1 MLFRKGKKS
10 EPSAEM
16 TTALL
21 SVLDGNYKE
30 AERALESLVRDDTS
44 RVGPMLALGRLYR
57 LRGEVGRAIRVHQ
70 NLLLRTDLSKSE
82 RFGAMKGLAGDF
94 RAGGFLKRAIRAYE
108 DLLEENTKD
117 FLVINV
123 LVELYSQVQ
132 DYGRSIS
139 MLKRIRDSGNKSKEA
154 RLYLAYAEL
163 QLKRG
168 EGRKAYRSIRRCL
181 RKDSNSAVAW
191 EKLGDLEEKQGRHR
205 RAQKAWLRG
214 VDCNSSQS
222 RSIYPK
228 LKRSYLSQDSLE
240 HYEVFLKE
248 RVQADSLDFDA
259 RIALCTSQEERGD
272 LENALKGLETLLGY
286 QKFHLEAL
294 VLRTRWLIRSGAD
307 EELIRSAFEATCDGI
322 GDLGAFRELSSSR

>member
-10 EPSAEM
+10 EPSEEM
-16 TTALL
+16 TKALL

-30 AERALESLVRDDTS
+30 AERVLESLVRVDTS

-82 RFGAMKGLAGDF
+82 RFGALKGLAGDF

-123 LVELYSQVQ
+123 LVELYGQVQ

-139 MLKRIRDSGNKSKEA
+139 MLKRLRDSGNKSKEA

-163 QLKRG
+163 QVKRG
-168 EGRKAYRSIRRCL
+168 EERKAYRSLRRCL
-181 RKDSNSAVAW
+181 RKDSNLAVAW

-214 VDCNSSQS
+214 IDCNSSQS

-228 LKRSYLSQDSLE
+228 LKKSYLSQNALE
-240 HYEVFLKE
+240 HYEIFLKE
-248 RVQADSLDFDA
+248 RVQSDSLDFDA

-322 GDLGAFRELSSSR
+322 GDLGAFRELSFPR